1 MNNKIEDITENM
13 ASDGKWYSYMDATN
27 HLRINYNVLKNIY
40 HYYEFDTSEGECVP
54 FIPEPA
60 LIKQIVDDIKAF
72 KQYE

>member
-13 ASDGKWYSYMDATN
+13 SVQGEWYSYMDATN
-27 HLRINYNVLKNIY
+27 HLRINVLKHIY
-40 HYYEFDTSEGECVP
+40 HYYEFDTSEGEFVP